1 MKYKIFT
8 ALALA
13 GSALAEL
20 LGGWKLRPENKAGIP
35 AGMEKAV
42 QEFQR
47 EQKLEPDG
55 VIGRDTWPK
64 VLDVPVE
71 AILGTHGWGNPEKEK
86 IECHE
91 KN

>member
-1 MKYKIFT
+1 
-8 ALALA
+8 
-13 GSALAEL
+13 
-20 LGGWKLRPENKAGIP
+20 
-35 AGMEKAV
+35 MEKAV

-71 AILGTHGWGNPEKEK
+71 AILGTHGWGNLEKEK

>member
-1 MKYKIFT
+1 MEASARKQGRDPCWYGKIFLT
-8 ALALA
+8 
-13 GSALAEL
+13 GC
-20 LGGWKLRPENKAGIP
+20 
-35 AGMEKAV
+35 MEKAV

-71 AILGTHGWGNPEKEK
+71 AILGTHGWGNLEKEK

>member
-1 MKYKIFT
+1 MAEYLVQFFAHDIYGR
-8 ALALA
+8 AA
-13 GSALAEL
+13 GR
-20 LGGWKLRPENKAGIP
+20 GWKLRPENKAGIP

>member
-1 MKYKIFT
+1 
-8 ALALA
+8 
-13 GSALAEL
+13 
-20 LGGWKLRPENKAGIP
+20 
-35 AGMEKAV
+35 MEKAV

-55 VIGRDTWPK
+55 VIGRDTWTK
-64 VLDVPVE
+64 VLDVSVE